1 MKTKLLTIGLAA
13 VSLAI
18 AACSSTQYATY
29 SGSPVLVGQGGA
41 SRQVQ
46 GLEVWVVGT
55 PPRPYQI
62 IGYIKDNRYE
72 GNWKSSSVLATSV
85 VTQARAAGADAV
97 IINSDSHDAMGSF
110 SSVSLNGWSG
120 GNNFYANGWGVS
132 RQLYERNSTFL
143 AIRYVNGAPSTNR
156 VQAGFTTRQPN

>member
-1 MKTKLLTIGLAA
+1 MKMKLTTIGLIA

-29 SGSPVLVGQGGA
+29 SGSPILVGQGGA
-41 SRQVQ
+41 SRQIQ
-46 GLEVWVVGT
+46 GLEVWVMGT

-62 IGYIKDNRYE
+62 IGYTKDNRYE

-85 VTQARAAGADAV
+85 VNQARAAGADAV
-97 IINSDSHDAMGSF
+97 IIQSDSHDAMGSF
-110 SSVSLNGWSG
+110 SSVSINGWSG

-132 RQLYERNSTFL
+132 RDLYERNSTFL
-143 AIRYVNGAPSTNR
+143 AIRYVNGTSSKVR
-156 VQAGFTTRQPN
+156 VGLTVRN

>member
-1 MKTKLLTIGLAA
+1 MKMKLTTMGLIT

-29 SGSPVLVGQGGA
+29 SGSPILVGQGGA

-46 GLEVWVVGT
+46 GLEVWVMGT

-85 VTQARAAGADAV
+85 VNQARAAGADAV
-97 IINSDSHDAMGSF
+97 IMQSDSHDPMGSF
-110 SSVSLNGWSG
+110 SSVSINGWSG

-132 RQLYERNSTFL
+132 RDLYERNSTFL
-143 AIRYVNGAPSTNR
+143 AIRYVNGTPSKTR
-156 VQAGFTTRQPN
+156 VSLTVRN

>member
-1 MKTKLLTIGLAA
+1 VKTKFVTIGLAA

-62 IGYIKDNRYE
+62 IGYIKSNRYE

-97 IINSDSHDAMGSF
+97 IINSDTHDAMGSF
-110 SSVSLNGWSG
+110 SYASVNGWSG
-120 GNNFYANGWGVS
+120 GNNFYANGWGLS

-143 AIRYVNGAPSTNR
+143 AIRYVNGSSSTNK
-156 VQAGFTTRQPN
+156 VQASFTARKLN